1 MQAIF
6 RVLKQPSVRIL
17 LGSECQITA
26 GTFSQLMRA
35 LKVALGKDFFDA
47 LPSAESLCSA
57 VALGANQVWGLGT
70 PRDMGTWDLVHRA
83 LSESGHSSQLF
94 HWCDRDLLD
103 LNEEMCPFCYNQ
115 TTNPI
120 SNNWA
125 VFAFWLNLPL
135 EQQIRLLA
143 LCASTSSNV
152 TSLAVCADSNW
163 KSETAGWFT
172 HTSCPAVD
180 TFGIGGI
187 LGAIGQLIVLFCS
200 STD

>member
-6 RVLKQPSVRIL
+6 RVLKQPSVRIS
-17 LGSECQITA
+17 LGRESQITA

-70 PRDMGTWDLVHRA
+70 PRDKGTWDLVHCA
-83 LSESGHSSQLF
+83 LSDSGLSGQSF
-94 HWCDRDLLD
+94 YWCNRDLLD
-103 LNEEMCPFCYNQ
+103 LNKEMCPFCYNPM
-115 TTNPI
+115 TNPI

-135 EQQIRLLA
+135 EQQNHLLA

-163 KSETAGWFT
+163 KSETAGWWAAK
-172 HTSCPAVD
+172 PR
-180 TFGIGGI
+180 
-187 LGAIGQLIVLFCS
+187 LIVWFCL

>member
-1 MQAIF
+1 MQEIF
-6 RVLKQPSVRIL
+6 RVLKQPSVRSS
-17 LGSECQITA
+17 LGRESQITA

-47 LPSAESLCSA
+47 IPSAESLCSA

-70 PRDMGTWDLVHRA
+70 PRDMGPWDLVHRA
-83 LSESGHSSQLF
+83 LSDCGHAGQLF
-94 HWCDRDLLD
+94 YWCDRDLLD
-103 LNEEMCPFCYNQ
+103 LNEEMCPFCYNP

-120 SNNWA
+120 SNKWA
-125 VFAFWLNLPL
+125 VFAFWLNLSL

-172 HTSCPAVD
+172 HTTDTSCPAAV
-180 TFGIGGI
+180 TFGIGP
-187 LGAIGQLIVLFCS
+187 IGRLIVWFGL

>member
-6 RVLKQPSVRIL
+6 RILKQPSVRIS
-17 LGSECQITA
+17 LGRESQITA
-26 GTFSQLMRA
+26 GTFSPLMLV
-35 LKVALGKDFFDA
+35 LKIALGKDFFDA
-47 LPSAESLCSA
+47 LPSAESLCCS

-70 PRDMGTWDLVHRA
+70 PRDMGTVTWDLVHRA
-83 LSESGHSSQLF
+83 LSESGHSGQLF
-94 HWCDRDLLD
+94 YWCDRDLLD
-103 LNEEMCPFCYNQ
+103 LNEEMCPFCYNS

-152 TSLAVCADSNW
+152 TSLAVCADCNW

-172 HTSCPAVD
+172 HSVPH
-180 TFGIGGI
+180 
-187 LGAIGQLIVLFCS
+187 QLPS
-200 STD
+200 S